1 MVNLLLPPG
10 QALSERSLEPPL
22 GCGPLQQAPAVP
34 KEALP
39 RSGLSD
45 ISVLRGMWENTQA
58 AAGAAVRQRPRMPP
72 ALAAAVASTG
82 VAWPLGTPACVTSSS
97 GHTQTSPLGP
107 PTWPLSTPPARPEA
121 SEAAGTGQSQSDRKQ
136 LVTFPPNFAFSV
148 RPTGHMMATH
158 SLTTGEGAPP
168 EMARLTLHW
177 PAGPRRAAS
186 PHCLSLGPSGIPSCL
201 SLPHRPQ
208 SLPSQS
214 PYSSQGQL
222 VTLGCV
228 CVYFASSTREE

>member
-1 MVNLLLPPG
+1 M
-10 QALSERSLEPPL
+10 
-22 GCGPLQQAPAVP
+22 
-34 KEALP
+34 
-39 RSGLSD
+39 GLSD

-82 VAWPLGTPACVTSSS
+82 AAWSLGTPACVTSSS